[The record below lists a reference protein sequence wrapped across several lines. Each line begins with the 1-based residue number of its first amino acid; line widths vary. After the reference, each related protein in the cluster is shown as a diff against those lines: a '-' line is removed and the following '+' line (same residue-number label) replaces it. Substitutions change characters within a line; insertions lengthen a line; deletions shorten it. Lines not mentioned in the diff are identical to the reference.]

1 MSLEL
6 HADPQHRAGGYG
18 FLELPERSLPETVKI
33 AVQDAYSE
41 RWLNP
46 SPEQR
51 VTVGEA
57 NWQPE
62 RHAFGPYQVLRHDGA
77 DWVRIGPEIINK
89 IEEYTAVRF
98 EVNGQTHNVV
108 WPDTLSP
115 LAGAAALGGLQ
126 VTPQVVPVQE
136 PELKSP
142 PPQEHVEI
150 PVTKSVSQP
159 KERSSKRWIWILILL
174 VVLGAAALA
183 WKLFGG
189 EATPKA
195 APLDRSDTACNFETL
210 SALPDF
216 DARNASMRECGK
228 DISPDVVL
236 RIIEDASKA
245 GNADALLLF
254 GTLYDEDEL
263 DPRIEVL
270 IGLTFADDPARAVYY
285 YAQAQAAGSKEAG
298 TRLEGACKRLTGST
312 QTLEKGA
319 FDDFCG

>member
-18 FLELPERSLPETVKI
+18 FLELPERSLPDTVEI

-62 RHAFGPYQVLRHDGA
+62 RHAFGPYQVLRHEGA

-89 IEEYTAVRF
+89 IEEYTAVRLD
-98 EVNGQTHNVV
+98 VNGQRHEVI
-108 WPDTLSP
+108 WPDILTP

-126 VTPQVVPVQE
+126 VRPKAVPAQDPE
-136 PELKSP
+136 PKSP
-142 PPQEHVEI
+142 PPQEQVEI
-150 PVTKSVSQP
+150 PVKYAVSEKQKRP
-159 KERSSKRWIWILILL
+159 PKRWIWILLLL
-174 VVLGAAALA
+174 VLLGGAALA
-183 WKLFGG
+183 WNLFKG
-189 EATPKA
+189 ETAQDVA
-195 APLDRSDTACNFETL
+195 QSDVSASGCNFETL

-216 DARNASMRECGK
+216 KARNSAMRDCGK
-228 DISPDVVL
+228 EISPDVVL
-236 RIIEDASKA
+236 RVIEDASKA
-245 GNADALLLF
+245 GNAEALLLF
-254 GTLYDEDEL
+254 GTLYDEDAL

-285 YAQAQAAGSKEAG
+285 YAQAQAAGSTEADA
-298 TRLEGACKRLTGST
+298 RLAGACKRLTGSM

>member
-1 MSLEL
+1 MSLDL

-18 FLELPERSLPETVKI
+18 FLELPECSLPDTVKI

-62 RHAFGPYQVLRHDGA
+62 RYAFGPYQVLRHDGA
-77 DWVRIGPEIINK
+77 DWVRIGPEIVNK
-89 IEEYTAVRF
+89 IEEYTAVRL
-98 EVNGQTHNVV
+98 EVNSQTHNVV
-108 WPDTLSP
+108 WPDILIP

-126 VTPQVVPVQE
+126 VTPKAVQVQE
-136 PELKSP
+136 PEPKTP
-142 PPQEHVEI
+142 PPQTHVEV
-150 PVTKSVSQP
+150 PAPSPVSQGQKP
-159 KERSSKRWIWILILL
+159 PSKRWIWILLIL
-174 VVLGAAALA
+174 VVLGGAALA
-183 WKLFGG
+183 WVFLADKPPA
-189 EATPKA
+189 EVVQSEVSKTV
-195 APLDRSDTACNFETL
+195 CNLESL
-210 SALPDF
+210 SSLPDF
-216 DARNASMRECGK
+216 EARNTAMRECGK

-245 GNADALLLF
+245 GNGDALLLF
-254 GTLYDEDEL
+254 GTLYDEDKL

-270 IGLTFADDPARAVYY
+270 IGLTFADDPARAAYY
-285 YAQAQAAGSKEAG
+285 YAQAQAAGTPEADA
-298 TRLEGACKRLTGST
+298 RLADTCKRLAGAT

>member
-6 HADPQHRAGGYG
+6 HGDPQHRAGGYG
-18 FLELPERSLPETVKI
+18 FLELPEHSLPDTVEI

-62 RHAFGPYQVLRHDGA
+62 RHAFGPYQVLRHEGA
-77 DWVRIGPEIINK
+77 DWIRIGPEIINK
-89 IEEYTAVRF
+89 IEEYTAVRLD
-98 EVNGQTHNVV
+98 VNDQRYEVV
-108 WPDTLSP
+108 WPDILTP

-126 VTPQVVPVQE
+126 VTPKVMPVQDPE
-136 PELKSP
+136 PKSSP
-142 PPQEHVEI
+142 PREQVEI
-150 PVTKSVSQP
+150 PVQSAVSEGQKP
-159 KERSSKRWIWILILL
+159 TSRGWIWILLLL
-174 VVLGAAALA
+174 VLLGGAALA
-183 WKLFGG
+183 WNLFKG
-189 EATPKA
+189 ET
-195 APLDRSDTACNFETL
+195 APVVAQSDGSASACNFETL

-216 DARNASMRECGK
+216 KARNSAMRSCGK
-228 DISPDVVL
+228 EISPDVVL
-236 RIIEDASKA
+236 RVIEDASKA
-245 GNADALLLF
+245 GNAEALLLF

-285 YAQAQAAGSKEAG
+285 YAEARAAGSTEADA
-298 TRLEGACKRLTGST
+298 RLAGACKRLTGST

>member
-6 HADPQHRAGGYG
+6 HGDPQHRAGGYG
-18 FLELPERSLPETVKI
+18 FLELPEHSLPDTVEI

-62 RHAFGPYQVLRHDGA
+62 RHAFGPYQVLRHEGA

-89 IEEYTAVRF
+89 IEEYTAVRLD
-98 EVNGQTHNVV
+98 VNGQRHEVV
-108 WPDTLSP
+108 WPDILTP

-126 VTPQVVPVQE
+126 VTPKVMPVQDPE
-136 PELKSP
+136 PKSSP
-142 PPQEHVEI
+142 PREQVEI
-150 PVTKSVSQP
+150 PVKRAVSEGQKRP
-159 KERSSKRWIWILILL
+159 SKGWIWILLLL
-174 VVLGAAALA
+174 VLLGGAALA
-183 WKLFGG
+183 WNLFKG
-189 EATPKA
+189 ET
-195 APLDRSDTACNFETL
+195 APVVAQSDVSASDCNFETL

-216 DARNASMRECGK
+216 KARNSAMRDCGK
-228 DISPDVVL
+228 EISPDVVL
-236 RIIEDASKA
+236 RVIEDASKA
-245 GNADALLLF
+245 GNAEALLLF

-285 YAQAQAAGSKEAG
+285 YAQAQAAGSTEADA
-298 TRLEGACKRLTGST
+298 RLAGACKRLTGST